1 MAAKKKKAK
10 KSARSSAAKSPKTSG
25 KKTAKKT
32 AKRGSSRKAASK
44 RYRDSVDARPDT
56 LDFRDR
62 MYEPTLVEVPETIP
76 LASYTRLKLPVLDQ
90 GTEGACTGFG
100 LATVANYLL
109 WTRRVKPRKQSVSPR
124 MLYTMARRYDEWPGE
139 DYDGSSARGAM
150 KGWHK
155 HGVCGERVWPYRD
168 MRADAGLTDA
178 RARDAGERSL
188 GAYLRVNHKD
198 LVAMHAALTE
208 VGVLFATAVTH
219 DGWDRVGRSG
229 DLPWDADA
237 DRDSGGH
244 AFAIVAYDHRGFWI
258 QNSWSKAW
266 GKGGFARIGY
276 DDWLAH
282 GTDVWVARLG
292 VPIELATAR
301 AQATSRSAAA
311 GSREALSQADLR
323 PHVISLGNDGR
334 LRESGSFG
342 TSADDVREFLH
353 SDLPRITRSWRKKRV
368 LLYAHG
374 GLVSESSAIQR
385 LADYRAAMLE
395 AEVYPLSFV
404 WKTDYWTTL
413 TNMLEDALGRRRSEG
428 FLDSAKDFMLDRLD
442 DALEPIARALT
453 GKAAWDEMK
462 ENALRASTRADG
474 GARLVAE
481 ELARLAADPKVEL
494 HVAGHSAGSIFHA
507 PLVQLLAGEGALG
520 GVFSTGTRGHG
531 LRIASTTLWAPACTT
546 EVFKDF
552 YLPLLESGR
561 LGRFALFTLSDEAE
575 RDDHCARIYNKSLL
589 YLVSHA
595 FERKPRIP
603 LIRPKGVPIL
613 GMQRAVEDDPAV
625 RGVFEGGGHDWV
637 LTPNTLPMGDPAA
650 SRATAHGAFD
660 DDQHTVKATLARIL
674 GAGEAPAK
682 ASFAFEPSA
691 SAVRGRRQR
700 MQGAA
705 VG

>member
-1 MAAKKKKAK
+1 MATK
-10 KSARSSAAKSPKTSG
+10 
-25 KKTAKKT
+25 KKTAKKKT
-32 AKRGSSRKAASK
+32 AAEASPKAAKKRTTRRTSSK
-44 RYRDSVDARPDT
+44 AYRDSVDARPDT

-62 MYEPTLVEVPETIP
+62 MYVPTLVEVPEAIP
-76 LASYTRLKLPVLDQ
+76 LARYTRLKLPVLDQ

-100 LATVANYLL
+100 LAAVANYLL
-109 WTRRVKPRKQSVSPR
+109 WTRRVKPRKQGVSPR

-139 DYDGSSARGAM
+139 DYEGSSARGAM

-155 HGVCGERVWPYRD
+155 HGVCSERLWPYAG
-168 MRADAGLTDA
+168 MRKKDAGLTDR
-178 RARDAGERSL
+178 RAKEAGERSL
-188 GAYLRVNHKD
+188 GAYYRVNHKD
-198 LVAMHAALTE
+198 LVAMHAALAE
-208 VGVLFATAVTH
+208 VGALFVTSVTH

-229 DLPWDADA
+229 VLPWDPDR

-244 AFAIVAYDHRGFWI
+244 AFAIVAYDEQGFWL

-282 GTDVWVARLG
+282 GSDAWVARLG
-292 VPIELATAR
+292 VPIELASAR
-301 AQATSRSAAA
+301 AQATTRSAAA
-311 GSREALSQADLR
+311 GARESFSQADLR

-334 LRESGSFG
+334 LRDSGPFG
-342 TSADDVREFLH
+342 TSADDVREILRR
-353 SDLPRITRSWRKKRV
+353 DLPRLTRRWKRRRV

-385 LADYRAAMLE
+385 LADYRATMLA
-395 AEVYPLSFV
+395 AEVYPLGFV

-413 TNMLEDALGRRRSEG
+413 TNMLQDALGRRRSEG
-428 FLDSAKDFMLDRLD
+428 FLDAAKDFMLDRLD

-462 ENALRASTRADG
+462 ENAVRASLRPDG
-474 GARLVAE
+474 GARLVAD
-481 ELARLAADPKVEL
+481 ELARLAGELDLEL

-507 PLVQLLAGEGALG
+507 PLVQLLASEGKVRG
-520 GVFSTGTRGHG
+520 GLADGLQGHG
-531 LRIASTTLWAPACTT
+531 LSLASTTLWAPACTS
-546 EVFKDF
+546 EVFKGC
-552 YLPLLESGR
+552 YLPLIQRGR

-595 FERKPRIP
+595 FERKARIP
-603 LIRPKGVPIL
+603 LIRPDGVPIL
-613 GMQRAVEDDPAV
+613 GMQRAVEGDAAL
-625 RGVFEGGGHDWV
+625 RGVFESGDHDWV
-637 LTPNTLPMGDPAA
+637 VAPNTAPLGDPSA

-660 DDQHTVKATLARIL
+660 DDGHTVRATLARIL
-674 GAGEAPAK
+674 GAARAPAE
-682 ASFAFEPSA
+682 ASFEFEPSA

-700 MQGAA
+700 VQGAA
-705 VG
+705 GA